1 MPERTLTERYGSACL
16 VSMGALAV
24 EAAVLCTAYLIH
36 ASTRETSVLPG
47 NYGLAPAALVVFGLP
62 ALLLA
67 YLVTVGLVL
76 PLTVLAAWT
85 GRRVRG
91 RDGWWWLPVVV
102 AAACGLPVM
111 AVALPLGAWR
121 GGLALWPYLTGLL
134 TVPALAARR
143 VLPRAGGGPGAGR
156 VIRLT
161 LLYGAGAVAVTAVLG
176 LVGSAVGLVE
186 PYERPRLTGGA
197 AVGVWSDGR
206 GGTLR
211 LAADGT
217 AEAAGVDVDDFS
229 GEGTECTG
237 RGTWRAVGAYAVDVR
252 VEGCANLYWESL
264 GTREHPRRTCCG
276 SPCTLGVPRHA
287 GAPAAVRLRRRP
299 RLGRPVQAEAHGL
312 TRTG

>member
-121 GGLALWPYLTGLL
+121 GGLALWPYLTVLL

-264 GTREHPRRTCCG
+264 GTREHPQLFAYVG
-276 SPCTLGVPRHA
+276 DPDSGVLY
-287 GAPAAVRLRRRP
+287 RLRR
-299 RLGRPVQAEAHGL
+299 
-312 TRTG
+312 TG